1 MEKSF
6 KEKQAHLKELFNNFN
21 EDQLNNLFSP
31 ENVVSAAYDSAFRQ
45 TLSNLAE
52 RHASGSEMD
61 DYFKSIFIEKKIDTA
76 KHLNVELTEKETMV
90 DEVNTAYNTKQINKY
105 LANKNPA
112 GVFEAKKFAKTSL
125 SLIKNNGNEDINYVT
140 INGEGKEENSFT
152 LKPGETGIL
161 AQNDY
166 GAEKVNAWKIDLDSA
181 RKLYGDDA
189 INSLTVQNIEN
200 ELNDSKIKNL
210 EHSEFSKIATSQ
222 MIQITADIISQLNLR
237 VNGDRGIQFNSKDG
251 KTTNIIDENAYIV
264 DYKDGEIYP
273 LSREDF
279 NQTYEIVNP
288 EDTPKEIVAELD
300 KYTPNFLNVTLDE
313 LFSDFKPLDIANN
326 INQSKHN
333 EGKYNPLDI
342 ANTKRSQGIESP
354 KTLAKEEV
362 KISTKVQ
369 DTSPAEII
377 KDNSP
382 AKILNNNS
390 PAKINTKDLLPEF

>member
-105 LANKNPA
+105 LANENPA

-125 SLIKNNGNEDINYVT
+125 SLIKNNGKEDINYVT

-181 RKLYGDDA
+181 RKLYGNDA

-251 KTTNIIDENAYIV
+251 KTNIIDENAYIV
-264 DYKDGEIYP
+264 NYTDGEIYP
-273 LSREDF
+273 LSRKDF
-279 NQTYEIVNP
+279 KQTYEKV
-288 EDTPKEIVAELD
+288 
-300 KYTPNFLNVTLDE
+300 
-313 LFSDFKPLDIANN
+313 KPLDIANN

-333 EGKYNPLDI
+333 EDTPKEIVAELDKYNPLDI
-342 ANTKRSQGIESP
+342 ANTRRSQGILNVKLDEVFKNVISSSIGFP
-354 KTLAKEEV
+354 IALDNQDSAIKEEELITEIKERLKKEV
-362 KISTKVQ
+362 EISTKVQ
-369 DTSPAEII
+369 DT
-377 KDNSP
+377 
-382 AKILNNNS
+382 S